1 MRVLLVNTSETIGG
15 AAIAAS
21 RLLKALVRCG
31 VDAHLLVRDRQTA
44 SRRVTALP
52 HPLLQRARF
61 AAERLH
67 IAVAN
72 GFTREHLFDIDDGRL
87 GADITRLP
95 AFRRADVVHLHWV
108 NQGMLS
114 LSDVQ
119 RIAASGKRVVWTM
132 HDMWPFTGTCHHAD
146 ACTRWLEGCGNCP
159 QLHRS
164 GPADLS
170 HRTFGRKLRAYGA
183 TPEGITFVACS
194 DWLAQLARRSPLLG
208 GHRVESIPNPIDTD
222 FYAPGSC
229 LDARRRLQ
237 LPEDRL
243 LLLFVAYKVTNPM
256 KGISYLKEA
265 VERLAQA
272 GGEVARRLGV
282 VAVGREA
289 GQLAGSMAVPVFPVE
304 YVDDPAVMA
313 DYYRAADALVM
324 PTLMDNLPNTIAEAM
339 ACATPAIGFE
349 VGGLPQMIDHGR
361 NGLLVRY
368 KDAGHLAESISR
380 FFTTADREA
389 MAQAARRK
397 ALAAYSEEAVTARF
411 MAIYSNRLV

>member
-1 MRVLLVNTSETIGG
+1 
-15 AAIAAS
+15 
-21 RLLKALVRCG
+21 
-31 VDAHLLVRDRQTA
+31 
-44 SRRVTALP
+44 
-52 HPLLQRARF
+52 
-61 AAERLH
+61 
-67 IAVAN
+67 
-72 GFTREHLFDIDDGRL
+72 
-87 GADITRLP
+87 
-95 AFRRADVVHLHWV
+95 
-108 NQGMLS
+108 
-114 LSDVQ
+114 
-119 RIAASGKRVVWTM
+119 
-132 HDMWPFTGTCHHAD
+132 
-146 ACTRWLEGCGNCP
+146 
-159 QLHRS
+159 
-164 GPADLS
+164 
-170 HRTFGRKLRAYGA
+170 
-183 TPEGITFVACS
+183 
-194 DWLAQLARRSPLLG
+194 
-208 GHRVESIPNPIDTD
+208 
-222 FYAPGSC
+222 
-229 LDARRRLQ
+229 
-237 LPEDRL
+237 
-243 LLLFVAYKVTNPM
+243 M

-304 YVDDPAVMA
+304 YVADPAVMA
-313 DYYRAADALVM
+313 DYYRAADTLVM

-368 KDAGHLAESISR
+368 KDAGHLAESIGR